1 MEERQP
7 FEEEQEQKKG
17 RFQSSFYDWGEARII
32 SLIFIVLLF
41 TFVVRLIGVD
51 GSSMYPTLHDKD
63 VMVVSN
69 LGYTPAKGDIVV
81 LNKESFMHGP
91 IVKRIIA
98 TEGDEINIDFAL
110 GKVYVNGEELQE
122 DYIND
127 FELPMDFE
135 GMEFPQT
142 VPEGC
147 VFVMGD
153 NRNASTDSR
162 SPDLGMVD
170 ERYIIGHVL
179 AVVWPPENFG
189 GKTE

>member
-1 MEERQP
+1 
-7 FEEEQEQKKG
+7 
-17 RFQSSFYDWGEARII
+17 
-32 SLIFIVLLF
+32 
-41 TFVVRLIGVD
+41 
-51 GSSMYPTLHDKD
+51 
-63 VMVVSN
+63 
-69 LGYTPAKGDIVV
+69 
-81 LNKESFMHGP
+81 MHGP

-189 GKTE
+189 GETE

>member
-1 MEERQP
+1 
-7 FEEEQEQKKG
+7 
-17 RFQSSFYDWGEARII
+17 
-32 SLIFIVLLF
+32 
-41 TFVVRLIGVD
+41 
-51 GSSMYPTLHDKD
+51 
-63 VMVVSN
+63 MVVSN

>member
-7 FEEEQEQKKG
+7 FEEEKPEKKG
-17 RFQSSFYDWGEARII
+17 RFQSSFYDWGEALII

-51 GSSMYPTLHDKD
+51 GSSMFPTLHDKD

-69 LGYTPAKGDIVV
+69 LGYDPQKGDIVV
-81 LNKESFMHGP
+81 LNKESFMNGP

-110 GKVYVNGEELQE
+110 GKVYVNGEKLQE

-127 FELPMDFE
+127 IELPMDFE

-142 VPEGC
+142 VPDGC